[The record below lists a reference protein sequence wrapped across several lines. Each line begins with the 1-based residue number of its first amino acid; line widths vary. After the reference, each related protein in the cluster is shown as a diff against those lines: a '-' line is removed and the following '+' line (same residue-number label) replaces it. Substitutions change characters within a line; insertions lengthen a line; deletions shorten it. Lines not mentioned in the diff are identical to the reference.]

1 MEGPGCAN
9 FNEGRSNRQH
19 AAQQGQDSINPGLMN
34 TRRDFIKAAS
44 AGIGAISLQGILRA
58 GVVAPYSGRKVVC
71 VGGHPDDPESGCGG
85 TLAKLAAL
93 GHEVTIIYLTT
104 GEAGIDGASHDEAA
118 RIRKQEAINACR
130 ILNCKPVFAGQIDG
144 DTVVSNAA
152 LQHFQG
158 LIGQEKPD
166 IVFCHWPVDTHK
178 DHQCAS
184 LLTIQT
190 WVRAANKFMLYFFE
204 VCTGEQTLIFHPTDF
219 VDITDTQ
226 EQKRKAVYCHTSQD
240 PASIYACGHTAM
252 EDFRGREL
260 GVKAAEG
267 FVKMTGKGMGIITP

>member
-1 MEGPGCAN
+1 
-9 FNEGRSNRQH
+9 
-19 AAQQGQDSINPGLMN
+19 MN
-34 TRRDFIKAAS
+34 TRRDFIKTAS
-44 AGIGAISLQGILRA
+44 AGIGAISLPGMLQS
-58 GVVAPYSGRKVVC
+58 GVGGPFSRTKIVC

-104 GEAGIDGASHDEAA
+104 GEAGINGVSHEAAA

-144 DTVVSNAA
+144 DTIVSNEA
-152 LQHFQG
+152 LQHLQD
-158 LIGQEKPD
+158 LIGQENPD
-166 IVFCHWPVDTHK
+166 MVFCHWPIDTHK
-178 DHQCAS
+178 DHECAS

-190 WVRAANKFMLYFFE
+190 WVRSANKFMLYFFE
-204 VCTGEQTLIFHPTDF
+204 VCTGEQTMGFHPTDF

-240 PASIYACGHTAM
+240 PPGIYACGHAAM

-267 FVKMTGKGMGIITP
+267 FVKMTGKGLGVIEAPR

>member
-1 MEGPGCAN
+1 
-9 FNEGRSNRQH
+9 
-19 AAQQGQDSINPGLMN
+19 MN
-34 TRRDFIKAAS
+34 SRRDFIKKAS
-44 AGIGAISLQGILRA
+44 AGMGAMSLPGLLQA
-58 GVVAPYSGRKVVC
+58 GVPAPDARRKIVC

-93 GHEVTIIYLTT
+93 GHEVVIIYLTT
-104 GEAGIDGASHDEAA
+104 GEAGITGASHDEAA
-118 RIRKQEAINACR
+118 RIRKQEAINASR

-144 DTVVSNAA
+144 AAVVSNETLEH
-152 LQHFQG
+152 LQS

-166 IVFCHWPVDTHK
+166 LAFTHWPVDSHK

-190 WVRAANKFMLYFFE
+190 WVRSANKFMLYFFE
-204 VCTGEQTLIFHPTDF
+204 VCSGEQTMGFHPTDF
-219 VDITDTQ
+219 VDISDTQ

-240 PASIYACGHTAM
+240 PPGIYACGHAAM

-267 FVKMTGKGMGIITP
+267 FVRMTGKGLGTIPL